1 MMTSKSP
8 DPITVGRE
16 GMGNIEERLRN
27 YISETI
33 LFSDNGY
40 PYADETP
47 FLENGIVDSMSV
59 MDLVLFAEKTFG
71 IPIDDHEIVPAN
83 FDSVRNLSEFI
94 RRKMAQD
101 SG

>member
-1 MMTSKSP
+1 
-8 DPITVGRE
+8 
-16 GMGNIEERLRN
+16 
-27 YISETI
+27 
-33 LFSDNGY
+33 
-40 PYADETP
+40 
-47 FLENGIVDSMSV
+47 